1 MRIVTIGKGLLFAA
15 LMIWAL
21 NACSGAED
29 DAETIRTLIKEA
41 AEHAEDHSIKEIVE
55 LTTDDFTA
63 SPGDYTRTNIKRV
76 LLFAF
81 RHYGKF
87 KVLYPRPGVDV
98 DSSGNEAHARV
109 HFMLIRQQGGIPDL
123 KDLYEDPE
131 EWLKKAGEIADLY
144 RLDLKLR
151 KDGGDWLVAQ
161 AHIEGFTGTGFGD

>member
-1 MRIVTIGKGLLFAA
+1 MRIGIIGKGLLFSIF
-15 LMIWAL
+15 MMWAL
-21 NACSGAED
+21 IACSGAED
-29 DAETIRTLIKEA
+29 DSEIIRALIKKG
-41 AEHAEDHSIKEIVE
+41 AELAEKHDIKGIVD
-55 LTTDDFTA
+55 LTTEDFTA
-63 SPGDYTRTNIKRV
+63 IPGDYTRTNIKGV

-98 DSSGNEAHARV
+98 DPNGEEATARV
-109 HFMLIRQQGGIPDL
+109 HFMIVKQEGGIPDL

-131 EWLKKAGEIADLY
+131 EWIKKAGEIADLY